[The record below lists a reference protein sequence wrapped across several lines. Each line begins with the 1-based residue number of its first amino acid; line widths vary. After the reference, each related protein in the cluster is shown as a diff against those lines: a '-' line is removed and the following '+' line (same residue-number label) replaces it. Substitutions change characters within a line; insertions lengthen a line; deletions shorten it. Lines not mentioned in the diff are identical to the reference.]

1 MNGGKLQNEERH
13 ISFLSFL
20 FGGSTKMG
28 IFYREKAFH
37 AGKKIRKIDFAP
49 QKNIP
54 LRPTPLSNV
63 IVKIIHCKISS
74 SNLSSA
80 VQQKEQRPEPRGGGA
95 LILFRVRIT

>member
-1 MNGGKLQNEERH
+1 MNGGKLQNEERN

-37 AGKKIRKIDFAP
+37 AGEKIRKIDFAP

-54 LRPTPLSNV
+54 LTPLSNV
-63 IVKIIHCKISS
+63 TVKIIHCKISS

-80 VQQKEQRPEPRGGGA
+80 VQQKEQRPEPRGEA